1 MKREEV
7 FSVKIYF
14 VKPVDLIAV
23 VINTLVELEYE
34 TYTVSEVDSE
44 ALLKILPLGQR
55 SIVFLSVSNKQ
66 EIPKWVEYARKVQAI
81 RGAEGGV
88 AVQVGAFV
96 YSSMDA
102 EERQRFLVHQIPTIG
117 FASVRE
123 NTVQIL
129 EKILIVFDARGMRRY
144 VRVRSRGLCVAFV
157 TIKGRSE
164 PLRCKVVEIS
174 AYAMLCEVDPPYHQY
189 FGVGEHLADVMLA
202 LRGIHVR
209 AAVKV
214 LGFSRE
220 DASVFI
226 LKFCGMDVQDGKMV
240 YSENVPAENRRK
252 VHTYIRACLKEE
264 IEEQLA
270 SAGRSQP

>member
-1 MKREEV
+1 MKREEI
-7 FSVKIYF
+7 FSVRIYF

-23 VINTLVELEYE
+23 VINTLLELEYE

-44 ALLKILPLGQR
+44 ALLKILPLNQR

-66 EIPKWVEYARKVQAI
+66 EIPKWVEYARKAQAI
-81 RGAEGGV
+81 KSAEGGA

-102 EERQRFLVHQIPTIG
+102 AERQRFLVYQVPAIG
-117 FASVRE
+117 FASLRE
-123 NTVQIL
+123 RTVQML
-129 EKILIVFDARGMRRY
+129 EKILTVFDARGMRRY

-164 PLRCKVVEIS
+164 PLRSNVQEIS
-174 AYAMLCEVDPPYHQY
+174 AYALLCEVDPAYHQY
-189 FGVGEHLADVMLA
+189 FAVGAHLPDVMLA

-209 AAVKV
+209 TAVKV
-214 LGFSRE
+214 IGYSRE
-220 DASVFI
+220 NANVFI
-226 LKFCGMDVQDGKMV
+226 LKLCGMDVVDGKMV

-252 VHTYIRACLKEE
+252 VHAYIRACLKEE
-264 IEEQLA
+264 IDEQLA
-270 SAGRSQP
+270 AAGRP